1 MNKIVVGAGAVLVA
15 LLCLSTWRWSAAI
28 EREGKLSA
36 TVAQRDQT
44 IRDQD
49 KDLALARGRATILD
63 QSLTILSNDRQAVRD
78 GLAQIQ
84 SLIQDLPRSE
94 GDSDA
99 SFQCLDVPLPAA
111 AAGLLRKP

>member
-1 MNKIVVGAGAVLVA
+1 MNKIVLGAGAVLIA
-15 LLCLSTWRWSAAI
+15 LLGLTTWRWSAAV

-44 IRDQD
+44 IRDQG
-49 KDLALARGRATILD
+49 KDLALANTRAGILD
-63 QSLTILSNDRQAVRD
+63 QSLTILAGDRQAVRD

-84 SLIQDLPRSE
+84 SLIQNLPRSE

-99 SFQCLDVPLPAA
+99 SFECLDVPLPAA
-111 AAGLLRKP
+111 AAGLLRQP